1 MTTAFQNRRERR
13 AQLVWQC
20 CIAAFAV
27 HSLVWG
33 LRLLPDDAFRA
44 IMSAERL
51 LFLQGPPLA
60 LAQRTWPFVLLYL
73 VGIVSSVFVLRRA
86 IFAPRWLGTLMFG
99 LAFAVLWCV
108 WGILASAP
116 II

>member
-1 MTTAFQNRRERR
+1 MATAFQRRPERR
-13 AQLVWQC
+13 SQLAWYA
-20 CIAAFAV
+20 CIAAMAV

-44 IMSAERL
+44 VTSAERL

-60 LAQRTWPFVLLYL
+60 LAQRTWPFMLLYL
-73 VGIVSSVFVLRRA
+73 IGIMSNAFVLKRA
-86 IFAPRWLGTLMFG
+86 FAAAGRMRTVAFA